1 MNGLARRLTAYLLAA
16 LGAVLLSAVAY
27 AAGSVAGGAVTGRPS
42 PVRPIAGFDLFWEA
56 WRLVERDFAGEV
68 PPVEE
73 MDRAAARGLLR
84 ELGDAATGLIAP
96 QYASLDRED
105 ASGYYRGIG
114 ASVRSTEDGYIE
126 VSVIFPG
133 SPAEQVGIRAGDVI
147 VAVDGEDIAGVGLH
161 EAVSRIRGP
170 EGTTVELELRRP
182 GEARTFVREVER
194 RSIEIPTVAL
204 EMLEGD
210 IAHITLNEFNNRA
223 TAQLKDALRE
233 AVDLGAAGIV
243 LDLRGNPGGFLDQAV
258 SVADEFLDGG
268 TVVIERGR
276 EVEERSF
283 RSERGG
289 LATDTPLAVLV
300 NEGSAS
306 ASEIVAGAVQARGRG
321 VLVGTQT
328 YGKGSVQYVFDLSD
342 GSQVRVTTALWY
354 TPDDRLIQ
362 GEGLTPDVTI
372 EDDPATEEDEQLVA
386 SLTLLREEIH

>member
-1 MNGLARRLTAYLLAA
+1 MNGLTRRLTLYLLAA

-27 AAGSVAGGAVTGRPS
+27 AAGSVAGGAVTGAPS
-42 PVRPIAGFDLFWEA
+42 AVRPIAGFDLFWEA

-68 PPVEE
+68 PPMEE
-73 MDRAAARGLLR
+73 IDRAAARGLLR

-96 QYASLDRED
+96 QYARLDRED

-114 ASVRSTEDGYIE
+114 ASVRTSEDGYIE
-126 VSVIFPG
+126 VSVVFPG
-133 SPAEQVGIRAGDVI
+133 SPAEEEGILAGDVI
-147 VAVDGEDIAGVGLH
+147 VAVDGEDISGVGLH

-182 GEARTFVREVER
+182 GETGTFTRRVER
-194 RSIEIPTVAL
+194 RSIEIPTVSM

-210 IAHITLNEFNNRA
+210 IAHISLNEFNNRA

-243 LDLRGNPGGFLDQAV
+243 LDLRSNPGGFLDQAV
-258 SVADEFLDGG
+258 SVADEFLDAG

-276 EVEERSF
+276 EVKERSF
-283 RSERGG
+283 HSEAGG
-289 LATDTPLAVLV
+289 LATNVPLAVLV

-362 GEGLTPDVTI
+362 GEGLTPDVMI
-372 EDDPATEEDEQLVA
+372 EDDPATDEDEQLIA
-386 SLTLLREEIH
+386 SLTRLREEIH